1 MAKKEQKTSFS
12 SILGQRGAKA
22 FEGSKNNEVVYD
34 RGGELPV
41 IQAGVAQLI
50 SMTIGVYKNGP
61 NKDKPFFRAAG
72 TVLSPKKVRD
82 DDGNEIPVA
91 GLQTSIMIPLCDTKT
106 QKGEVTKMEEHMEKM
121 INEVKKFGVD
131 LSEVSFDD
139 FDSTLEAL
147 VETAPQF
154 KFRTW
159 KSKATKEYP
168 DPRCNHVWNGIVEE
182 DDQVSTDDEGAVEV
196 DDDAE
201 AGEDDASE
209 SDTGEDDAGGEEDTS
224 SADDAP
230 AVDEKQ
236 LAELVKKANKKDK
249 KAQQELIELA
259 VAAGHTQEEA
269 ENADD
274 WESVAALARE
284 PVGGGDGDSG
294 EGDSSSDEI
303 EVGNQV
309 QYRPIDAKTKK
320 PGKAVD
326 CEVVKVYKTG
336 NLDLKNLVDNKT
348 VYKNIEPDSVIR

>member
-12 SILGQRGAKA
+12 SVLGQRGAKA

-34 RGGELPV
+34 KGGELPV
-41 IQAGVAQLI
+41 IQAGVAQLT
-50 SMTIGVYKNGP
+50 SMTIGVYKNGA

-131 LSEVSFDD
+131 LSEVAFDD

-196 DDDAE
+196 D
-201 AGEDDASE
+201 EDEGDASE
-209 SDTGEDDAGGEEDTS
+209 PDEDDAGSEDDTGDAGDDN
-224 SADDAP
+224 SADTP
-230 AVDEKQ
+230 AVDEKH

-284 PVGGGDGDSG
+284 PVGGDSG
-294 EGDSSSDEI
+294 EGETQSDEI

-348 VYKNIEPDSVIR
+348 VYKNIEADSVIR